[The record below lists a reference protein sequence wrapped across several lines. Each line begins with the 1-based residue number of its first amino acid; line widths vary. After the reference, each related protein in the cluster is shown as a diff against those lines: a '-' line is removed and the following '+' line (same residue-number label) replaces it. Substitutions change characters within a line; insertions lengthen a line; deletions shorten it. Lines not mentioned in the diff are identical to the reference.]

1 MEEKVEELIDI
12 YKKQIYSLCYKLAKT
27 KEDAEDIFQETWI
40 KVFHRGTNF
49 LTWRI
54 IKWITTICVRTFYD
68 FIVRKRWKDRILDL
82 FHKEDGGEID
92 FADDV
97 NISEEFIQK
106 WKRK

>member
-12 YKKQIYSLCYKLAKT
+12 YRQQIYSLCYKLAKT

-54 IKWITTICVRTFYD
+54 IKSGLLQFVFVRFMI
-68 FIVRKRWKDRILDL
+68 FI
-82 FHKEDGGEID
+82 
-92 FADDV
+92 A
-97 NISEEFIQK
+97 
-106 WKRK
+106 KRKDGKIVYWIYFIKKMAEK